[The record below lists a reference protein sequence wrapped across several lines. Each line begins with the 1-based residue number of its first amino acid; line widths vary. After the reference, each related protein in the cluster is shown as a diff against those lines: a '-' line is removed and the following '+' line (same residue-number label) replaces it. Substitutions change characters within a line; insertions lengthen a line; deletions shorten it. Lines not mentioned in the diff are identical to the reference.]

1 MAPISHLFRMNR
13 RQLLLASLAAA
24 PVAALGPLPA
34 LADVRTRW
42 NVTGSEGFDAIG
54 FLGPLSGKDFY
65 ARFYKKELEEFRPV
79 FPAPAQAALDRLQAG
94 ADTRGNLLWPALSTI
109 VSGAKIDT
117 LGELIVAV
125 DQAETKLKP
134 AYKTSEHWDQ
144 ESWDAFLKDRPD
156 LLVVLGGL
164 RDAGFVA
171 FRQKLLAGRLESRI
185 ATLNTYLAKYD
196 VVAEQERLLGRPLM
210 SPTIDI
216 VLMWFS
222 KPHGVRVQGQRFL
235 SHVDYPDGNVV
246 SIAAHEVLHPPI
258 PMDGPVAKAVL
269 DVLAKDDLFT
279 RIVAEHDHSFGYNS
293 LEGILNEDI
302 CQALDQIVSER
313 LGVAR
318 PPGQRW
324 LLADGGMHVL
334 AAGLY
339 GTLKAEGYDKTGG
352 NLARWLADAAKSG
365 KLAPAR
371 LHPAAAQVLGKPVD
385 QLWVTPA
392 KKA

>member
-1 MAPISHLFRMNR
+1 MNR
-13 RQLLLASLAAA
+13 RQLLLTSLAAA
-24 PVAALGPLPA
+24 PLPA
-34 LADVRTRW
+34 FADVRTRW

-54 FLGPLSGKDFY
+54 FLGPLSGKAFY
-65 ARFYKKELEEFRPV
+65 ARFYEKELAEFRPML
-79 FPAPAQAALDRLQAG
+79 PAPAQAALDRLQTG
-94 ADTRGNLLWPALSTI
+94 AEARGNLLWPGLSTI
-109 VSGAKIDT
+109 VSGAKIDA
-117 LGELIVAV
+117 LGELIAAV
-125 DQAETKLKP
+125 DEADAKMKP
-134 AYKTSEHWDQ
+134 AYRASEHWDQ
-144 ESWDAFLKDRPD
+144 DSWDAFMKDRPD

-171 FRQKLLAGRLESRI
+171 FRQKLLAGRLEPRI
-185 ATLNTYLAKYD
+185 AALNTYLARYD

-258 PMDGPVAKAVL
+258 RMDGPVAKRVL
-269 DVLAKDDLFT
+269 DILSKDSLFT
-279 RIVAEHDHSFGYNS
+279 RIVAEHDPSFGYNS
-293 LEGILNEDI
+293 LEGVLNEDI

-318 PPGQRW
+318 PADKRW
-324 LLADGGMHVL
+324 TVADGGMHVL

-339 GTLKAEGYDKTGG
+339 GTLKVEGYDKTGG
-352 NLARWLADAAKSG
+352 NLERWLADAARTG
-365 KLAPAR
+365 KLSPGR
-371 LHPAAAQVLGKPVD
+371 LHAAAARVLGKPVD

>member
-1 MAPISHLFRMNR
+1 MNR
-13 RQLLLASLAAA
+13 RQTLLASLAAA
-24 PVAALGPLPA
+24 APLPA
-34 LADVRTRW
+34 FASVRTRW

-65 ARFYKKELEEFRPV
+65 ARFYAKELAEFRPV

-94 ADTRGNLLWPALSTI
+94 AEARGDLLWPALSTI

-117 LGELIVAV
+117 LEDLIAAV
-125 DQAETKLKP
+125 EQAEAKLKP
-134 AYKTSEHWDQ
+134 AYKASEHWDQ
-144 ESWDAFLKDRPD
+144 ESWDTFMTERLD

-164 RDAGFVA
+164 REAGFVA
-171 FRQKLLAGRLESRI
+171 FRQKLLAGRLEPRI
-185 ATLNTYLAKYD
+185 ATLNTYLARYD

-269 DVLAKDDLFT
+269 KVLGRDELFT
-279 RIVAEHDHSFGYNS
+279 RIVAEHDKSFGYNS

-318 PPGQRW
+318 PAGKRW
-324 LLADGGMHVL
+324 TVADGGMHVL

-339 GTLKAEGYDKTGG
+339 GTLKAEGYDNTGG
-352 NLARWLADAAKSG
+352 NLERWLAEAAKTG
-365 KLAPAR
+365 KLSPAR
-371 LHPAAAQVLGKPVD
+371 LHPAAAQVLDKPVD
-385 QLWVTPA
+385 ELWVTPA
-392 KKA
+392 RKA